1 MRLQR
6 HRQRLQARLQ
16 KKWDIQKESARIAH
30 EEHRVRMRQMEVA
43 HQAKMRKM
51 DEQHQADMKIHEEQ
65 MKVRLQKLKGL
76 EMLQQE

>member
-1 MRLQR
+1 
-6 HRQRLQARLQ
+6 
-16 KKWDIQKESARIAH
+16 
-30 EEHRVRMRQMEVA
+30 MRQMEVA

-51 DEQHQADMKIHEEQ
+51 DEEHQADMKIHEEQ